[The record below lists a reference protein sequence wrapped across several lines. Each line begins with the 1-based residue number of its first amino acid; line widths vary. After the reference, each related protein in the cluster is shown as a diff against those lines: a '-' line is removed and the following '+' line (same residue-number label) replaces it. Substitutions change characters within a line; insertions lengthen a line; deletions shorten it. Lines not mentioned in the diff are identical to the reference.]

1 MPATNYVLILSF
13 LVCMTLGVT
22 EGQIRAF
29 TTESPECR
37 RKCNNCPPT
46 PTCAYGVS
54 LIPGKCGCCKQCA
67 RQLDETC
74 NDDMKCDPH
83 RNLYCSYSGVDEHEG
98 VCVAKPGRACL
109 SSGLTYLNGES
120 FLIGCKVKCTC
131 MDGVLACEN
140 TCPLTITARA
150 PKNCRHPQLV
160 KKPNQCCSEWIC
172 SGETLS
178 NNNTTNTRP
187 SSSHSQIRR
196 RHPNT
201 FRPRVIAMAANRR
214 TPISITVR
222 AKDKCNVQTTE
233 WSACSKT
240 CGWGVSERVTND
252 NKACKLR
259 KQSRLCQ
266 IRPCSSSFVDNIK
279 RGKKCIRTVKAQRRV
294 QYSFSGCQSKV
305 YTPKYCGACTDGR
318 CCAPKHT
325 VTKPIK
331 FTCDGGFQF
340 KKRMMVIKSCSCS
353 RRCVGENSFFSY
365 RRMGGDTWQE

>member
-1 MPATNYVLILSF
+1 
-13 LVCMTLGVT
+13 
-22 EGQIRAF
+22 
-29 TTESPECR
+29 
-37 RKCNNCPPT
+37 CPV
-46 PTCAYGVS
+46 GVS
-54 LIPGKCGCCKQCA
+54 LIPGECGCCKQCA

-74 NDDMKCDPH
+74 NDQMLCDPH
-83 RNLYCSYSGVDEHEG
+83 RNLYCAYSDVDQREG
-98 VCVAKPGRACL
+98 RCVAKPGRACL
-109 SSGLTYLNGES
+109 SSGHTYVNGES

-140 TCPLTITARA
+140 NCPVTITASA

-160 KKPNQCCSEWIC
+160 KRPNQCCSEWIC
-172 SGETLS
+172 SGASL
-178 NNNTTNTRP
+178 NNNTTLPRP
-187 SSSHSQIRR
+187 APSNQQTRR
-196 RHPNT
+196 RLHPNA
-201 FRPRVIAMAANRR
+201 FRPRIIAMGRLLSNFECGFRAANRR

-266 IRPCSSSFVDNIK
+266 IRPCSANFADNIK

-305 YTPKYCGACTDGR
+305 YTPKYCGECVDGR
-318 CCAPKHT
+318 CCTPKET
-325 VTKPIK
+325 VTRPVK
-331 FTCDGGFQF
+331 FTCDGGFKF
-340 KKRMMVIKSCSCS
+340 KKRMMVIKSCSCH
-353 RRCVGENSFFSY
+353 RKC
-365 RRMGGDTWQE
+365 

>member
-1 MPATNYVLILSF
+1 M
-13 LVCMTLGVT
+13 
-22 EGQIRAF
+22 

-37 RKCNNCPPT
+37 RKCANCPPT
-46 PTCAYGVS
+46 PVCPVGVS
-54 LIPGKCGCCKQCA
+54 LIPGECGCCKQCA

-74 NDDMKCDPH
+74 NDQMLCDPH
-83 RNLYCSYSGVDEHEG
+83 RNLYCAYSDVDQREG
-98 VCVAKPGRACL
+98 RCVAKPGRACL
-109 SSGLTYLNGES
+109 SSGHTYVNGES

-140 TCPLTITARA
+140 NCPVTITASA

-160 KKPNQCCSEWIC
+160 KRPNQCCSEWIC
-172 SGETLS
+172 SGARL
-178 NNNTTNTRP
+178 
-187 SSSHSQIRR
+187 
-196 RHPNT
+196 HPNA
-201 FRPRVIAMAANRR
+201 FRPRIIAMAANRR

-266 IRPCSSSFVDNIK
+266 IRPCSANFADNIK

-305 YTPKYCGACTDGR
+305 YTPKYCGECVDGR
-318 CCAPKHT
+318 CCTPKET
-325 VTKPIK
+325 VTRPVK
-331 FTCDGGFQF
+331 FTCDGGFKF
-340 KKRMMVIKSCSCS
+340 KKRMMVIKSCSCHRKCFGS
-353 RRCVGENSFFSY
+353 DNDFFS
-365 RRMGGDTWQE
+365 